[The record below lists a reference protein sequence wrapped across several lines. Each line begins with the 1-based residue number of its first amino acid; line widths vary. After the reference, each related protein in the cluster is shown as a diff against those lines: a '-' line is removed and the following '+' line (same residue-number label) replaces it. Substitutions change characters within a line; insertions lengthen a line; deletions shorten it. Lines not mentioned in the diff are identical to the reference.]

1 MARAG
6 APEGLTFTVPSPLP
20 WHIRSR
26 ESVENNNLKL
36 YFSLSTGAKARLVR
50 TTYLENDMLRAFWRS
65 VSLVA
70 ICACIG
76 ASPSVV
82 HAQSAEAFA
91 LEFDR
96 SWYLGPINA
105 AEAYKRGL

>member
-1 MARAG
+1 
-6 APEGLTFTVPSPLP
+6 
-20 WHIRSR
+20 
-26 ESVENNNLKL
+26 
-36 YFSLSTGAKARLVR
+36 
-50 TTYLENDMLRAFWRS
+50 MLRAFWRG

-82 HAQSAEAFA
+82 YAQSAEAFA